1 MATPRKSVSTQHSE
15 GEAGLGQRW
24 WRTPAVIAAIG
35 SIIVTIIDGIALV
48 SGAFI
53 QRTDSKP
60 KLSEPTKIEQQ
71 THGSGSPAVGQ
82 TGGNV
87 TIHQQGSGEK
97 P

>member
-1 MATPRKSVSTQHSE
+1 VSTQHSE

-35 SIIVTIIDGIALV
+35 SIIVAIIGGIALV
-48 SGAFI
+48 SGAFT

-71 THGSGSPAVGQ
+71 TYGTGSPVVGQ

-87 TIHQQGSGEK
+87 TIQQQGSGEK

>member
-1 MATPRKSVSTQHSE
+1 MAMPRKSVSAKQPE
-15 GEAGLGQRW
+15 GETGLVQRW
-24 WRTPAVIAAIG
+24 WRTPAVIG
-35 SIIVTIIDGIALV
+35 SIIVAIIGGIFAISV
-48 SGAFI
+48 AFI
-53 QRTDSKP
+53 QRTDQKP

-71 THGSGSPAVGQ
+71 THGPGSPAIGQ